1 MRCWWLVVLAGLLG
15 LAACASTAQ
24 VPISTHSAAVI
35 RDAAGSSLDAQLR
48 MTGQCVDAM
57 RRHPL
62 PVEERQLLAGEL
74 DVGLDRLDRS
84 ICLSAVRAFIDGDL
98 SPGVLRRLEAGKVTS
113 DDLETLE
120 RIVAPDGLGAAI

>member
-1 MRCWWLVVLAGLLG
+1 MRCWWLVVTMCLG
-15 LAACASTAQ
+15 LAACAGTAQ
-24 VPISTHSAAVI
+24 VPISTRSAAMI

-62 PVEERQLLAGEL
+62 PTEERQLLAGEL
-74 DVGLDRLDRS
+74 EVGLDRLDRAV
-84 ICLSAVRAFIDGDL
+84 CLSAVRAFVDGDL

-113 DDLETLE
+113 DDLEVLQQ
-120 RIVAPDGLGAAI
+120 IVVPDGLGAAI